1 MAERD
6 EFGAFLVGFV
16 VGTLTGAVTALL
28 LAPQTGEETRGVI
41 RDKAIELRD
50 KAGTT
55 VEDAY
60 SQAEA
65 AAIEAR
71 ARFEDLA
78 NTTKAKA
85 SEIQHQGQVVLE
97 EQKAKISDVI
107 QTTKKK
113 VEVAKKSGEPES
125 PAEA

>member
-41 RDKAIELRD
+41 RDKAIELKS
-50 KAGTT
+50 KAGST

-65 AAIEAR
+65 AALEAR
-71 ARFEDLA
+71 ARFEELA

-113 VEVAKKSGEPES
+113 VETAKKTGETEAS
-125 PAEA
+125 AEA